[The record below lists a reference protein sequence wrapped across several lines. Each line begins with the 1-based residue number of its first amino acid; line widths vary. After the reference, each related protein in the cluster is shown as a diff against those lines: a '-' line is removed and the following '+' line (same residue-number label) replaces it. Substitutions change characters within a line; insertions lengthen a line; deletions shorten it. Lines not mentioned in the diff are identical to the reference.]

1 MLDCK
6 SRFNFAGEA
15 RHRIKVQTQTETTD
29 SYGGRSLAW
38 SDTYNVWAKITP
50 VSVFENIK
58 SQALNSEVSHKAI
71 IRYKEPLA
79 DTGLTAK
86 YRISFDDRIFSIEGI
101 ENLSKDLKDYGYEYQ
116 RLSIRDN
123 GSEYA

>member
-6 SRFNFAGEA
+6 NRFNFAGLA
-15 RHRIKVQTQTETTD
+15 KHRIAIQTQTETTD

-38 SDTYNVWAKITP
+38 SNTYNVWAYITP

-58 SQALNSEVSHKAI
+58 SQALNSEVTHKAI
-71 IRYKEPLA
+71 IRYNENLA
-79 DTGLTAK
+79 NTAVTAK
-86 YRISFDDRIFSIEGI
+86 YRISFDDRIYSIEGI
-101 ENLSKDLKDYGYEYQ
+101 ENLSSDLKAYGYDYQ